1 MEKYLEGILERGERI
16 GLTGA
21 ELRIWILERIE
32 ETRELQAL
40 KTRQQEYR
48 NTIELY
54 MRDEEIKALK
64 GELKQLTEEK
74 MTLDKRTEERE
85 QRNGRERKISN
96 EVIKALK
103 EELKSLKEEKIK
115 LEKAQTEILQ
125 KIKEDKKD
133 ATDGR
138 EQKIKDEEIINALR
152 EQLKILEEE
161 KMDFEKTH
169 KTVINNMQKE
179 LMSKEM
185 ERLELEK
192 THALMTKKMKKEIT
206 DVTEESENIEKAKD
220 TTIQNLN
227 DRLMN
232 LMEEKADLKT
242 TLGSTIEGLEDEL
255 IAVKDKNET
264 LDRRENDIN
273 EGQTKL
279 ISNLKDEEAA
289 VEVKQYIRTENR
301 QELFTEEGEK
311 KSTIE
316 HKCDTI
322 EELPNKTGRKGKSEQ
337 TNIIET
343 EKNRETTYAKK
354 KKCFRC
360 GSENHLI
367 RYRIEENNLWESHR
381 RINPCHICKKT
392 GHKAME
398 CWFKDQVDGERR
410 CFRCRSPDH
419 VVKFCSQPNK
429 TSVSPGTTGM
439 EPEMRRGIQGQYKRH
454 RAKEDQAMRILLAAS
469 SVLSSLQHFGVSF
482 PERHFR
488 RGGGF
493 GESSTSTDT
502 PVTVVQMQD
511 TDKSSNG

>member
-21 ELRIWILERIE
+21 ELRIWIQERIE

-40 KTRQQEYR
+40 ETRQQEYR

-54 MRDEEIKALK
+54 MRDEEIKALQ

-85 QRNGRERKISN
+85 ERNGRERKISN

-125 KIKEDKKD
+125 KIKEDKTD

-138 EQKIKDEEIINALR
+138 KQKIKDEEIINALR

-161 KMDFEKTH
+161 KMDFETIH
-169 KTVINNMQKE
+169 KTVIENMQKE

-192 THALMTKKMKKEIT
+192 THALITKKMRNEIT
-206 DVTEESENIEKAKD
+206 DVIEQRENIEKAKD
-220 TTIQNLN
+220 ITIQNLN
-227 DRLMN
+227 DKLMN

-242 TLGSTIEGLEDEL
+242 TLGCTIEGIEDEL
-255 IAVKDKNET
+255 IAVKDKNVI
-264 LDRRENDIN
+264 LDRRKNNIN
-273 EGQTKL
+273 EGRTKL
-279 ISNLKDEEAA
+279 ISNLRDEETA
-289 VEVKQYIRTENR
+289 VEAKQYIRTENR
-301 QELFTEEGEK
+301 KELYTEEGGK
-311 KSTIE
+311 KTTME
-316 HKCDTI
+316 HKCDTV
-322 EELPNKTGRKGKSEQ
+322 EELPKKTGRKEKTEQ
-337 TNIIET
+337 TNMVET
-343 EKNRETTYAKK
+343 EMNGETMYAIK

-360 GSENHLI
+360 GSENHVI
-367 RYRIEENNLWESHR
+367 RYCTEENNIWDSHR
-381 RINPCHICKKT
+381 RISPCHICKKT
-392 GHKAME
+392 GHKAVE

-429 TSVSPGTTGM
+429 TSVSPATTGK
-439 EPEMRRGIQGQYKRH
+439 EPEIRRGSQGRYKRH

-469 SVLSSLQHFGVSF
+469 SMLSSLQHFGVSF

-493 GESSTSTDT
+493 GESRTDMDA
-502 PVTVVQMQD
+502 PVTVVHMQD
-511 TDKSSNG
+511 TDKSSNE